1 MRCCCGGDVVGV
13 MASKVAGEGMGTV
26 SSVRR
31 DVRMARQKVSG
42 VKSGCLVG
50 AVSMSVQ
57 IGLRAWCKICAT
69 VYRVSVRW
77 LLVHSM
83 WRCGVL
89 PFFRDRRRLQNGQ
102 WASSSG
108 VGGGVL
114 GRVMR
119 HVWFLAYVVLLRRA
133 RVCEGAV

>member
-1 MRCCCGGDVVGV
+1 MVGSL
-13 MASKVAGEGMGTV
+13 ASKVPGEGMGAL

-31 DVRMARQKVSG
+31 DVRMARQNASG
-42 VKSGCLVG
+42 VKSGCVVG

-57 IGLRAWCKICAT
+57 IGLRALCKICAA

-108 VGGGVL
+108 VGGNVL
-114 GRVMR
+114 DRVIR
-119 HVWFLAYVVLLRRA
+119 HVWFLAYVVLLQRA